1 MSENYYYGHGKL
13 LLCSEYFVLD
23 GAKALALPTV
33 LGQNMSVKYQ
43 RSDDPKII
51 WKSYDSNG
59 KLWFECNFDIWRFNT
74 LEGNTSEEALVLQ
87 SILRQARVQNIHFL
101 REEVDTIVET
111 RLEFPLT
118 WGLGSSSSLIYNIAQ
133 LAYISPFELQDKTFG
148 GSGYDIACA
157 QSLGPIMFQKKNSL
171 HSWEATEFNPLFKN
185 KIFFVYLNKK
195 QNTKDAIENYYNI
208 DLKDKNSIIK
218 RLNEICDQMS
228 DSIDLVEF
236 ESLIYEHENLISES
250 LSLKKVKDLYFSD
263 FWGSVKSLGAWGGD
277 FALVTSSQSKKETQE
292 YFKTRGFNTLL
303 TFDELISQR
312 TVNSYNTDFIKTN
325 DDLRA

>member
-1 MSENYYYGHGKL
+1 MSGNYYYGHGKL

-59 KLWFECNFDIWRFNT
+59 KLWFECNYDIWRFNT
-74 LEGNTSEEALVLQ
+74 LDGIESEEALVLQ
-87 SILRQARVQNIHFL
+87 SILRQARKQNIHFL

-157 QSLGPIMFQKKNSL
+157 QSLGPILFQKKKL
-171 HSWEATEFNPLFKN
+171 THSWEATEFNPIFKDRLY
-185 KIFFVYLNKK
+185 FVYLNKK
-195 QNTKDAIENYYNI
+195 QNTRDAINNYYNI
-208 DLKDKNSIIK
+208 ELKDKGEIIK
-218 RLNEICDQMS
+218 QLNHICDLMTES
-228 DSIDLVEF
+228 VDLNDF
-236 ESLIYEHENLISES
+236 ENLVYEHENIISSS
-250 LSLKKVKDLYFSD
+250 LQLKKVKDLYFSD
-263 FWGSVKSLGAWGGD
+263 YWGAVKSLGAWGGD
-277 FALVTSSQSKKETQE
+277 FALVTSNRTAKETQE
-292 YFKTRGFNTLL
+292 YFRLRGFKTLL

-312 TVNSYNTDFIKTN
+312 NTNSYSADFIKN
-325 DDLRA
+325 DDDIRV